1 MVGRI
6 QRLLIF
12 ILFTVLIASC
22 KLKSEV
28 MFKPEKEYPFSEL
41 AIDTT
46 KAEYTIRP
54 YDIISFAVYTNE
66 GAVILEANTG
76 PADMR
81 VGLLSQF
88 MDLTV
93 NSLGEVDF
101 PVIGNVKI
109 DGLTVREAQEKVE
122 DVFDTMF
129 NRPYV
134 IIRVQN
140 RQVVIFTSPDGTGKV
155 VKLGEQYM
163 SIVDAIAEAGGVGP
177 YARSSRVMLFRQV
190 NGKRESFLIDLS
202 KIEGIKYASAPVE
215 SGDVIYVQSRARIP
229 QKLSEE
235 IRPILIILST
245 ASIALSLITIL
256 R

>member
-1 MVGRI
+1 MV
-6 QRLLIF
+6 
-12 ILFTVLIASC
+12 SC

-28 MFKPEKEYPFSEL
+28 MFKPSRDYQFSQL
-41 AIDTT
+41 PIDTSN
-46 KAEYTIRP
+46 AEYTIRP
-54 YDIISFAVYTNE
+54 YDVISFAVYTNE
-66 GAVILEANTG
+66 GAVILESSTG

-81 VGLLSQF
+81 YGVVSQF

-93 NSLGEVDF
+93 NSVGEVEF
-101 PVIGNVKI
+101 PVIGDVKI

-122 DVFDTMF
+122 DVFETMF

-140 RQVVIFTSPDGTGKV
+140 RQVIIFTSPDGNGQTI
-155 VKLGEQYM
+155 KLGEQYV
-163 SIVDAIAEAGGVGP
+163 SIVDALAQAGGIGP
-177 YARSSRVMLFRQV
+177 YARSSKIMLFRQV

-202 KIEGIKYASAPVE
+202 KIDGIKYAAAPVE
-215 SGDVIYVQSRARIP
+215 SGDVIYVQSRPRIT

-235 IRPILIILST
+235 IRPLLIVLSSTSILISVF
-245 ASIALSLITIL
+245 ALL